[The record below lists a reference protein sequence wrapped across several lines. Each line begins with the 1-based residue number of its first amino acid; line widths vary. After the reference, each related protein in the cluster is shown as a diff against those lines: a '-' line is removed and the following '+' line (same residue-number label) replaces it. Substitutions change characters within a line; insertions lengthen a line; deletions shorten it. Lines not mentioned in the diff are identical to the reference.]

1 MAEQVNVN
9 PAAQEEEGMSL
20 MDHLRELRERLFKAV
35 MAIVIGSAIGLVFS
49 NQILHLLILPYG
61 NKIVTIAPTET
72 LTNTF
77 VVSLTFGAA
86 LAMPAVIY
94 QILAFVMPGLLPN
107 EKRWVLIGVPTA
119 TLLFVIGALFA
130 WFIMLPPAIGF
141 LTTINTD
148 VFEVQ
153 LRADDYIPFVT
164 GILFWIGV
172 AFEMPVVIFVLARFN
187 VVTARTLARQWRYA
201 VVFIAILAA
210 LITPTPDPVNMS
222 LVMAPLFVLYSISIL
237 MAAIARRGATT
248 PAILD
253 PDEPTKDTK

>member
-1 MAEQVNVN
+1 MAEQVNVS
-9 PAAQEEEGMSL
+9 PAVQEEEGMSL
-20 MDHLRELRERLFKAV
+20 LDHMRELRGRLFKAV
-35 MAIVIGSAIGLVFS
+35 IAIVVGAAIGLMFS

-61 NKIVTIAPTET
+61 SKIVTIAPTET

-86 LAMPAVIY
+86 LAMPVVIY

-107 EKRWVLIGVPTA
+107 EKKWVLIGVPTA

-187 VVTARTLARQWRYA
+187 VVTARVLAKQWRYA
-201 VVFIAILAA
+201 VVFIAVLAA
-210 LITPTPDPVNMS
+210 LITPTPDPVNMT
-222 LVMAPLFVLYSISIL
+222 LVMAPLLVLYGISIV

-253 PDEPTKDTK
+253 PDEPTKEAK

>member
-1 MAEQVNVN
+1 MAEQVNVS
-9 PAAQEEEGMSL
+9 PAGQEEEGMTL
-20 MDHLRELRERLFKAV
+20 LDHMRELRERLFKAV
-35 MAIVIGSAIGLVFS
+35 IAIVIGAVIGLIFS

-86 LAMPAVIY
+86 LAMPVVIY

-107 EKRWVLIGVPTA
+107 EKRWVLIGVPIA
-119 TLLFVIGALFA
+119 TSLFVIGALFA
-130 WFIMLPPAIGF
+130 WFVMLPPAIGF

-172 AFEMPVVIFVLARFN
+172 AFEMPVVIFVLAKFN
-187 VVTARTLARQWRYA
+187 VVTARVLARQWRYA
-201 VVFIAILAA
+201 VVFIAVLAA

-222 LVMAPLFVLYSISIL
+222 IVMAPLFVLYGISIV
-237 MAAIARRGATT
+237 MAAIARRGSAT

-253 PDEPTKDTK
+253 PDEPTKEAK

>member
-9 PAAQEEEGMSL
+9 PMPQEEGMSL
-20 MDHLRELRERLFKAV
+20 LDHLRELRERLFKAV
-35 MAIVIGSAIGLVFS
+35 VAIVIGAAIGLVFS

-61 NKIVTIAPTET
+61 RQIVTIAPTET

-77 VVSLTFGAA
+77 LVSLTFGAA
-86 LAMPAVIY
+86 LAMPVVIY
-94 QILAFVMPGLLPN
+94 QILGFVMPGLLPN
-107 EKRWVLIGVPTA
+107 EKKWVLFGVPAA
-119 TLLFVIGALFA
+119 TFLFVLGAAFA
-130 WFIMLPPAIGF
+130 WFAMLPPAIGF

-172 AFEMPVVIFVLARFN
+172 AFEMPMVVFIMAKFN
-187 VVTARTLARQWRYA
+187 VVTARVLAKQWRYA
-201 VVFIAILAA
+201 VLFIAVLAA

-222 LVMAPLFVLYSISIL
+222 IVMAPLFVLYGVSIVL
-237 MAAIARRGATT
+237 AALARRGSTT

-253 PDEPTKDTK
+253 PDEATKESK

>member
-20 MDHLRELRERLFKAV
+20 LDHMRELRERLFKAV
-35 MAIVIGSAIGLVFS
+35 IAVVVGAAIGLALS

-86 LAMPAVIY
+86 LAMPVVIY

-107 EKRWVLIGVPTA
+107 EKKWVLIGVPTA

-187 VVTARTLARQWRYA
+187 IVNARLLARQWRYA
-201 VVFIAILAA
+201 VVFIAVLAA

-222 LVMAPLFVLYSISIL
+222 LVIAPLLVLYGISIV
-237 MAAIARRGATT
+237 MAAIARRGLTT